1 MTIGMRPVRFASQG
15 AAAATARVIV
25 VLCGV
30 STRRMCV
37 SIRPRE
43 NDGVRKRVM
52 VSGVM
57 KTVSF

>member
-1 MTIGMRPVRFASQG
+1 MIGMRPVRFASQG

-43 NDGVRKRVM
+43 NDGVMTKRVM